1 MAELFSRI
9 GVTDFEKVSIE
20 ITDLTMSRGNAA
32 LFSGLSV
39 HVTNKDIL
47 WIQGDNGIGKTTL
60 LGALAG
66 LHNIDAGSISWMA
79 NSKSCEAGHIIAY
92 QPHQSYAKAAL
103 TTQEDLVFWTKLH
116 QSHYPIDV
124 ALHDVGLQSKIDCLL
139 YTSPSPRDL
148 STSRMPSSA

>member
-47 WIQGDNGIGKTTL
+47 WIQG
-60 LGALAG
+60 
-66 LHNIDAGSISWMA
+66 
-79 NSKSCEAGHIIAY
+79 
-92 QPHQSYAKAAL
+92 
-103 TTQEDLVFWTKLH
+103 
-116 QSHYPIDV
+116 
-124 ALHDVGLQSKIDCLL
+124 CLL